1 MKYHYAM
8 KMPLEKAR
16 LCLECDTIHDLVSC
30 PQCGS
35 AAFFYLATWVKPAR
49 PPRPVPEERPA
60 APAAPPK
67 KRHWVR
73 NTLLAGA
80 SVIAAYQL
88 LFKPS
93 RKKPPEE
100 IE

>member
-1 MKYHYAM
+1 M

-16 LCLECDTIHDLVSC
+16 LCLECDTIHDLESC

-35 AAFFYLATWVKPAR
+35 ATFFYLATWVKPAR
-49 PPRPVPEERPA
+49 PPRPERPP
-60 APAAPPK
+60 APAPPVPPK

-93 RKKPPEE
+93 PKKPPEE
-100 IE
+100 N